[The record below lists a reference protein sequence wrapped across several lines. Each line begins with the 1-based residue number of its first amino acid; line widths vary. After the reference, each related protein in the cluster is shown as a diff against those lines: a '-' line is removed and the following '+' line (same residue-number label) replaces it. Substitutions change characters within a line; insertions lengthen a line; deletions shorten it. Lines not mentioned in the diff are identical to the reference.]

1 MYHLKQNGNGDLEFT
16 KLGEYDQLNHT
27 AEFVLNGEAN
37 ESIVVRIDYHDH
49 GAEMHYYEVEQPRN
63 QTIAAVVI
71 GVAFLGLLAYSALK
85 NDASLLGGIGT
96 SLMVIAGFA
105 VLAFVLFVIEML
117 SYMG

>member
-1 MYHLKQNGNGDLEFT
+1 MEMAIWVT

-49 GAEMHYYEVEQPRN
+49 GQKYTITGGAASQPNDSRRGDWRRVLGMLASFSPEK
-63 QTIAAVVI
+63 QRVSSQ
-71 GVAFLGLLAYSALK
+71 GV
-85 NDASLLGGIGT
+85 GT
-96 SLMVIAGFA
+96 SLMLIAGFA